1 MATIVHNRR
10 ERGRT
15 GQSASHVV
23 LISAIL
29 LAILST
35 AFLVGRQLVAPNTP
49 APAERYRGL
58 VQLAPDHEG
67 RCALFELDNRTG
79 YMWPKG
85 DTPCG
90 DITTSLPSGSG
101 GSLDRIQGIAEHF
114 KKR

>member
-1 MATIVHNRR
+1 MTTIVHKRGAH
-10 ERGRT
+10 GRT

-29 LAILST
+29 LAILGT
-35 AFLVGRQLVAPNTP
+35 ALLVGRQLVVYSTP

-58 VQLAPDHEG
+58 VQLAPDHDG

-79 YMWPKG
+79 FMWPKG

-90 DITTSLPSGSG
+90 DITTALPSRSG
-101 GSLDRIQGIAEHF
+101 GSIQRLNGIAEHF
-114 KKR
+114 RGR

>member
-1 MATIVHNRR
+1 MTTIVHK
-10 ERGRT
+10 RGAQGRI
-15 GQSASHVV
+15 GQSASHVL

-35 AFLVGRQLVAPNTP
+35 ALLVGRQLLSSSTP
-49 APAERYRGL
+49 VPAARYRGL

-79 YMWPKG
+79 FMWPKG

-90 DITTSLPSGSG
+90 DITTTLPSRSG
-101 GSLDRIQGIAEHF
+101 GSLERLNGIAGHF
-114 KKR
+114 KGR